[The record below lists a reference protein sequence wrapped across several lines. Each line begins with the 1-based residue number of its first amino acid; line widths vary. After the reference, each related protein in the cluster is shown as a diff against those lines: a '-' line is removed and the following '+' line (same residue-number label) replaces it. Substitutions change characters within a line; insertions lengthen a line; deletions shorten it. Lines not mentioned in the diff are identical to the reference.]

1 MLRLFR
7 RELLFRP
14 SAHVPRW
21 LKVATE
27 SGPLDALAF
36 VIDRNG
42 GRYVGG
48 LSDDEV
54 ADALATAVGHRGSM
68 AEYLH
73 NTVRHLEELGLRDGH
88 LWRLQEMVAE
98 RIEAARSIGQAGNA
112 SRQGEDDRQ

>member
-1 MLRLFR
+1 MGR
-7 RELLFRP
+7 
-14 SAHVPRW
+14 S
-21 LKVATE
+21 
-27 SGPLDALAF
+27 DALAF

-48 LSDDEV
+48 LSDEQV

-98 RIEAARSIGQAGNA
+98 RIEASRSIGQARSA
-112 SRQGEDDRQ
+112 SQQARDNRQ